1 MAKKAEAVLPF
12 ANIAVYIVT
21 LIINGL
27 ANTTLIG
34 GRTTADVSNMY
45 PTLITPAGYVF
56 AIWGIIYVL
65 LAIFLVY
72 QALPNQREKPFQKQ
86 ISILFILTCV
96 FNISWLFLWQNLY
109 LSYSI
114 ILILGFLLSLIA
126 IYVRLNIGKSNA
138 SLKEKLAVHL
148 PFSVYLGWLTIAT
161 IANITIALTAAN
173 WDGFGLAPETWAI
186 LVLAVALLIT
196 LAVIVTR
203 RDIAYSLVIIWA
215 LAGIAV
221 NQTVGNVILTAEIAI
236 IIIVIAL
243 IAVLAAHRLR
253 KTGKVGSK

>member
-1 MAKKAEAVLPF
+1 MANTAEKLLPF
-12 ANIAVYIVT
+12 LNIIAYIIT

-34 GRTTADVSNMY
+34 GVNTAEISNRN

-72 QALPNQREKPFQKQ
+72 QALPSQRGKPFQKQ
-86 ISILFILTCV
+86 ISGLFILTCV
-96 FNISWLFLWQNLY
+96 FNIAWLFLWQNNL

-114 ILILGFLLSLIA
+114 ILIVGFLLSLIA
-126 IYVRLNIGKSNA
+126 IYLRLNIGKSDA
-138 SLKEKLAVHL
+138 PLKEKLAVHL

-161 IANITIALTAAN
+161 IANITVALTAAK
-173 WDGFGLAPETWAI
+173 WDGFGIAPETWAI
-186 LVLAVALLIT
+186 VVLAVALLIT
-196 LAVIVTR
+196 LLVIATR
-203 RDIAYSLVIIWA
+203 RDIAYSLVVIWA

-221 NQTVGNVILTAEIAI
+221 NQTVGNVVLTAEVAI
-236 IIIVIAL
+236 IIIIIAL
-243 IAVLAAHRLR
+243 IATVAFQRLR
-253 KTGKVGSK
+253 KPKTGLK

>member
-1 MAKKAEAVLPF
+1 VANNAEKLLPF
-12 ANIAVYIVT
+12 LNIIAYVIT

-34 GRTTADVSNMY
+34 GVNTAEISNRN

-72 QALPNQREKPFQKQ
+72 QALPSQRGKPFQKQ
-86 ISILFILTCV
+86 ISGLFILTCV
-96 FNISWLFLWQNLY
+96 FNIAWLFLWQNNL

-114 ILILGFLLSLIA
+114 ILIVGFLLSLIA
-126 IYVRLNIGKSNA
+126 IYLRLNIGKSGA
-138 SLKEKLAVHL
+138 PLKEKLAVHL

-161 IANITIALTAAN
+161 IANITVALTAAK
-173 WDGFGLAPETWAI
+173 WDGFGIAPETWAI
-186 LVLAVALLIT
+186 VVLAVALLIT
-196 LAVIVTR
+196 LLVIATR
-203 RDIAYSLVIIWA
+203 RDIAYSLVVIWA

-221 NQTVGNVILTAEIAI
+221 NQTVGNVVLTAEVAI
-236 IIIVIAL
+236 IIIIIAL
-243 IAVLAAHRLR
+243 IATVAIQHLR
-253 KTGKVGSK
+253 KPKTGLK